1 MDSYLVGVQE
11 NLCEREEQVEEE
23 PHVNHL
29 DVGGLG
35 QLVAHVDEHCCQ
47 DLRKKQRRHICIK
60 SSLSR
65 AINQNSNIPT

>member
-35 QLVAHVDEHCCQ
+35 QLVAHVDEHCC
-47 DLRKKQRRHICIK
+47 
-60 SSLSR
+60 
-65 AINQNSNIPT
+65 